1 MQKGVGWLSVV
12 GIFGFTA
19 AAMAQ
24 TPPAQP
30 LVTKYDGTYAFVSS
44 TKVHE
49 TYLTTGT
56 TRLGQCPDLR
66 PRSPFT
72 VVNGHAKF
80 NLQEG
85 EVGPQGEL
93 ALRFLAPAPYGRCGG
108 CSTGLEVT
116 STGRIDESGTVRV
129 RRMDYYCSWD
139 LVWQK
144 ISK

>member
-1 MQKGVGWLSVV
+1 MHKRIDSLWLVLTVG
-12 GIFGFTA
+12 FAT

-24 TPPAQP
+24 TGPVQSP
-30 LVTKYDGTYAFVSS
+30 VTKYDGTYAFVSS

-56 TRLGQCPDLR
+56 TRLGHCPDLR
-66 PRSPFT
+66 PRGPFS

-85 EVGPQGEL
+85 EVGPHGEL
-93 ALRFLAPAPYGRCGG
+93 AMRFLTPAPFGKCGG
-108 CSTGLEVT
+108 CSPGLEVT
-116 STGRIDESGTVRV
+116 STGGIDESGTVRV

-139 LVWQK
+139 LIWQK